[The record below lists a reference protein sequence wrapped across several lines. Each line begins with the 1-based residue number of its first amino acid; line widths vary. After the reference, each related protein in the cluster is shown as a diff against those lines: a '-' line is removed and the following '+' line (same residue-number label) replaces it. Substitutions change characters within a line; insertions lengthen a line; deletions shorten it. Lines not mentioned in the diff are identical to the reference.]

1 VKRGFVLL
9 GVLVLIGLLA
19 LSGPVLWSQEDVHQ
33 QLKDAAQLEQQSQF
47 DRVIDLVPGL
57 IDSNLL
63 DRDEQ
68 VRGLLVLGSA
78 YEETGKFTEARRVY
92 ERALSLLN
100 DQQPPSAEYATVLE
114 NLANLYQ
121 DMRDVTSAIRMESR
135 ALAVYEGLQL
145 HAAAARACVNLAAL
159 ELSDGNRRNGSK
171 YLERAIEEAKGNDG
185 LDEDFF
191 ASVSVIEAWL
201 ARLSK
206 DTTGEVNRY
215 QRSLELLKRKHGDH
229 HVLTGWTYVLLGAAH
244 LRAGKDNTALEDFQ
258 TGLRILASTVGT
270 ANPKYIAGEAAY
282 AVALDRT
289 GAHDE
294 AARLRHAAEVAR
306 ADLDHSQC
314 VGCSISAAA
323 YR

>member
-1 VKRGFVLL
+1 VNRGFVLL
-9 GVLVLIGLLA
+9 AAVAFSGSVL
-19 LSGPVLWSQEDVHQ
+19 SSQEDVHQ
-33 QLKDAAQLEQQSQF
+33 QLKVAAQLEQQSQF
-47 DRVIDLVPGL
+47 ARVIDLVPG
-57 IDSNLL
+57 IIGSNLL

-68 VRGLLVLGSA
+68 VRALLVLGSA
-78 YEETGKFTEARRVY
+78 YEETGKFTEARKAY
-92 ERALSLLN
+92 ERALPLLN
-100 DQQPPSAEYATVLE
+100 APQPLSAEYATVLE

-121 DMRDVTSAIRMESR
+121 DMSDVTSAIKLESR

-145 HAAAARACVNLAAL
+145 HPAAARACVNLAGL
-159 ELSDGNRRNGSK
+159 ELSDGDRRDGSK
-171 YLERAIEEAKGNDG
+171 YLKRAIEAAKGMDE
-185 LDEDFF
+185 LDEDFS
-191 ASVSVIEAWL
+191 ASVSATQAWL

-206 DTTGEVNRY
+206 DTTGEVNGY
-215 QRSLELLKRKHGDH
+215 QRSLELLKRKRGDDD
-229 HVLTGWTYVLLGAAH
+229 VLTGWTYVLLGAAH
-244 LRAGKDNTALEDFQ
+244 LRAGNDNTALEDFQ

-289 GAHDE
+289 GAHEE
-294 AARLRHAAEVAR
+294 AAELRRAAEVAR